1 MRSSRRRR
9 SIRARLASSFGV
21 AVLLAGTLAVSLPDV
36 RHTAPDTPYKVI
48 VNKSNPVVSLTK
60 SELARLFLKK
70 AIVWQGGGEV
80 QPVDLGEDSDI
91 RQAFSKQVLGKDIS
105 AVKGYWQQLI
115 FTGKGVPPIEK
126 QSESEVL
133 AFVAANRNAI
143 GYVSA
148 GATLGADVKVVK
160 ITD

>member
-1 MRSSRRRR
+1 VRSSRRRR
-9 SIRARLASSFGV
+9 SVRARLASSLGV

-36 RHTAPDTPYKVI
+36 RHTSPDTPYKVI
-48 VNKSNPVVSLTK
+48 VNKSNPVATLTK

-70 AIVWQGGGEV
+70 TIVWQGGGEV
-80 QPVDLGEDSDI
+80 QPVDLGEDSDA

-115 FTGKGVPPIEK
+115 FTGRGVPPIEK
-126 QSESEVL
+126 QSEAEVL
-133 AFVAANRNAI
+133 AFVSANRNAI

-148 GATLGADVKVVK
+148 AAALGPDVKVVK